1 MILEDRHH
9 AIVYLEGGGANV
21 LRIPLSVSDVENGA
35 AGRVTQIA
43 RQLRNLHWISAESS
57 AGIDANLAGAL
68 ADRETLLSLR
78 LEEAGRSGGRFR
90 QRLLWRNIRRGTGRN
105 PEPPILTRL
114 DYGFG

>member
-1 MILEDRHH
+1 M
-9 AIVYLEGGGANV
+9 
-21 LRIPLSVSDVENGA
+21 SDVENGA
-35 AGRVTQIA
+35 AGRVTLIA

-105 PEPPILTRL
+105 PEPPILT
-114 DYGFG
+114 G

>member
-1 MILEDRHH
+1 ME
-9 AIVYLEGGGANV
+9 
-21 LRIPLSVSDVENGA
+21 
-35 AGRVTQIA
+35 AGREAGAKAGKAAVPADDMTYEIA

-90 QRLLWRNIRRGTGRN
+90 QRLLWRNIRRGTRRN
-105 PEPPILTRL
+105 PESPILT
-114 DYGFG
+114 G